1 MDAFQML
8 KDIIFMRTDICQL
21 KSAMQKKV
29 FYYSKTDSAKK
40 LIVVEKMGNGRM
52 HREREREIEYQKRW
66 VGN

>member
-52 HREREREIEYQKRW
+52 HTELANIHNMRNRSMKF
-66 VGN
+66 